1 MNRVDRLM
9 GYLLLF
15 QSRGLMRAQDF
26 AEQFEI
32 SERTVY
38 RDIQSLSEV
47 GVPIVA
53 MPGEGYRLMEGY
65 YLPPITFT
73 PNEARSLYLAISM
86 MAGLTTAGS
95 TQDAAKTALEKI
107 KAVLPPA
114 TLQQVEALQTIL
126 RFYAFPHTLL
136 DFDDEIFLTLQQ
148 AIHDQQVVH
157 LRYHTRHNNKVTDRD
172 IEPLELAYIERA
184 WLLTAYCRLRRDQRV
199 FRLDRIDDIQILKE
213 RFSRRDQ
220 QLRRFSAEPFTV
232 RVKFDISV
240 ARWVRERQH
249 FTFTGEEN
257 SNAESVVMLYK
268 PNTFDQLEGWL
279 LGWGNR
285 MEVIEPA
292 VFRERIAEI
301 AAEMM
306 RHHQV

>member
-1 MNRVDRLM
+1 
-9 GYLLLF
+9 
-15 QSRGLMRAQDF
+15 
-26 AEQFEI
+26 
-32 SERTVY
+32 
-38 RDIQSLSEV
+38 
-47 GVPIVA
+47 
-53 MPGEGYRLMEGY
+53 
-65 YLPPITFT
+65 
-73 PNEARSLYLAISM
+73 
-86 MAGLTTAGS
+86 
-95 TQDAAKTALEKI
+95 
-107 KAVLPPA
+107 
-114 TLQQVEALQTIL
+114 
-126 RFYAFPHTLL
+126 
-136 DFDDEIFLTLQQ
+136 
-148 AIHDQQVVH
+148 
-157 LRYHTRHNNKVTDRD
+157 
-172 IEPLELAYIERA
+172 
-184 WLLTAYCRLRRDQRV
+184 V

-249 FTFTGEEN
+249 FTFTGEES